1 MTKKDTSST
10 AERRRIIDVVEQAP
24 SPENEI
30 IDMTG
35 LHPSQLDSKL
45 IDELRAAVNES
56 IEAFCQNAP
65 PLPVDLTFRARP
77 RDDEDDEGEEHV
89 LSYCKKNGRYWIFV
103 DDTPAEKINLR
114 ILLSLPKVIPDLYR
128 LSDQKRAEF
137 RRELEGLASSAKAFA
152 LSIQSEEAQRERKL
166 AKE

>member
-1 MTKKDTSST
+1 MNKKDAPST
-10 AERRRIIDVVEQAP
+10 AERRRIIDFVEQDP
-24 SPENEI
+24 NPENEI

-77 RDDEDDEGEEHV
+77 RDEEDDEGEEHV
-89 LSYCKKNGRYWIFV
+89 LSYHKKSGRYWIFV
-103 DDTPAEKINLR
+103 DDTPAEKVNLR
-114 ILLSLPKVIPDLYR
+114 ILLSLPKVIPDLYK
-128 LSDQKRAEF
+128 LSDEKRAEF
-137 RRELEGLASSAKAFA
+137 RRELEDLAGSAKAFA
-152 LSIQSEEAQRERKL
+152 LSIQSEEAQKGRRL